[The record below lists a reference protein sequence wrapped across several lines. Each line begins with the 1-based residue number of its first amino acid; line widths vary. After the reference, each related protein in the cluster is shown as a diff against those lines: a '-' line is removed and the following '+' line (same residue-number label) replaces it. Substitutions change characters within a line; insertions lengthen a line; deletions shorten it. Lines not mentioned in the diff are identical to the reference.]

1 MMQFSRIGESRVVDC
16 IPMHEIL
23 SVAEMQES
31 SDVSN
36 TDSTLSD
43 ETKVEADEKANFGRT
58 RRSLDSPTQRF
69 LVRKAVKGQVNT
81 FQIKTVSDGYN
92 SGRTYYIRAKTHATC
107 RKITAELTK
116 LSIAATERANVRS
129 RYEMVKLSV
138 RIVHNSSPFQM
149 FTAFL
154 IVMVRTLTILCILY
168 SNLICNTLHQNF
180 FVNAAESQITDLL
193 TNNNGSLTVIGSDL
207 EKLDE
212 FFTIIFAFEL
222 AINAFAHW
230 FRPFISDGWN
240 IFDFFVVSMSLIA
253 LGPVKMP
260 VNVIRSL
267 RAFRVLRLFGRLKG
281 LKNIVM
287 ALAASVIPVL
297 QALLFL
303 LIIGSIC
310 KFVVYIVHAIY

>member
-1 MMQFSRIGESRVVDC
+1 
-16 IPMHEIL
+16 
-23 SVAEMQES
+23 
-31 SDVSN
+31 
-36 TDSTLSD
+36 
-43 ETKVEADEKANFGRT
+43 
-58 RRSLDSPTQRF
+58 
-69 LVRKAVKGQVNT
+69 
-81 FQIKTVSDGYN
+81 
-92 SGRTYYIRAKTHATC
+92 
-107 RKITAELTK
+107 
-116 LSIAATERANVRS
+116 
-129 RYEMVKLSV
+129 
-138 RIVHNSSPFQM
+138 
-149 FTAFL
+149 
-154 IVMVRTLTILCILY
+154 MVRTLTILCILY

-297 QALLFL
+297 QALLIL